1 MGYAGTNRA
10 WSAPPA
16 STGTAQMGRDC
27 AHPAARKSFKNHHL
41 PIINHPSSII
51 NHTGFTL
58 IELLV
63 VISIV
68 VLLMAILLPSLQRVR
83 RQAKAVGCQANLRQA
98 GVLYAIYASDNGGKA
113 PWFSL
118 SDKPGAISD
127 PDLAHLTL
135 FAGPSSDH
143 RGLLLCPMAS
153 RPKEIPKAGCAFGE
167 TFSPWSFLI
176 TPELTRELRPG
187 LCLSSYG
194 INEWLTGPESPP
206 IMWGEYNTNLRET
219 PRVPFYLDS
228 ILWDTRLGY
237 TPPPYEGCTSPEV
250 GMNFSC
256 INRHEGG
263 VNCLFMDWSVRKVG
277 LKELWTLN
285 WNQGWDRAGPWT
297 KRGGGKPEDWPEW
310 MRGFK
315 DY

>member
-1 MGYAGTNRA
+1 MHREKTSNARRRDSSQRRG
-10 WSAPPA
+10 SIA
-16 STGTAQMGRDC
+16 SR
-27 AHPAARKSFKNHHL
+27 RLS
-41 PIINHPSSII
+41 IINHQSSII
-51 NHTGFTL
+51 NRKAFTL

-68 VLLMAILLPSLQRVR
+68 MMLVAILLPSLQRVR
-83 RQAKAVGCQANLRQA
+83 KQAKAVGCQSNLRQS
-98 GVLYAIYASDNGGKA
+98 GVLFAMYASDNNGKA

-118 SDKPGAISD
+118 SDRGGAISD
-127 PDLAHLTL
+127 PALGHVAL

-143 RGLLLCPMAS
+143 RDLLLCPMAS
-153 RPKEIPKAGCAFGE
+153 RPKEIPKAYYAFGE
-167 TFSPWSFLI
+167 TFSPWSFVI

-194 INEWLTGPESPP
+194 INDLVGVFMGLRNVRWEG
-206 IMWGEYNTNLRET
+206 NTNVREAAS
-219 PRVPFYLDS
+219 VPFYLDS
-228 ILWDTRLGY
+228 VLWNSFPQI
-237 TPPPYEGCTSPEV
+237 PPPYEGCTSPEF
-250 GMNFSC
+250 GHNSSC

-277 LKELWTLN
+277 LKELWTLKWHPDYN
-285 WNQGWDRAGPWT
+285 TSGPWT
-297 KRGGGKPEDWPEW
+297 KRGGVKAEDWPEW